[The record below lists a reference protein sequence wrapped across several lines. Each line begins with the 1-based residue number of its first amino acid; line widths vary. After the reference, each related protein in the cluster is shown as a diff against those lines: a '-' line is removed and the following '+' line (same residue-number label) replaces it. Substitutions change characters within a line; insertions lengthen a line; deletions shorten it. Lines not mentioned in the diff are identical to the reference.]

1 MIADDSAVV
10 RGLLAR
16 WLQQDGEVEVV
27 RSVGDGEQAIQQL
40 TPSGAEIIV
49 LDIDMP
55 VLSGIDALPKLLA
68 IKPDLKVLMS
78 STLTRRNATISMRA
92 LSMGAADFVPKPQ
105 SVRGVTTSDEFRGE
119 LISKVKMLGALARS
133 KDAKTPMRQA
143 QASSAIE
150 RLAVVAPGP
159 QQIRLRRAAES
170 TPKILAI
177 GSSTG
182 GPQAL
187 MSFFTSLAGKISIPV
202 VITQHMPPTFTGILA
217 EQLAKVSGV
226 PAKEGAEG
234 DVLKPGHIYVAP
246 GGHHM
251 LLKRSGPNV
260 VIALDDGPTEN
271 FCRPA
276 VDPMFRSL
284 NAVYGPAV
292 LAIVFTGM
300 GHDGRSGAQGIAESG
315 GTIIAQDQ
323 ASSVVWGM
331 PGAVA
336 EAGLASAV
344 LPLGEIAPKVISL
357 LKGKSI

>member
-16 WLQQDGEVEVV
+16 WLEADGEIEIV
-27 RSVGDGEQAIQQL
+27 RSVADGEQAVRQL
-40 TPSGAEIIV
+40 APSGAEIVV

-68 IKPDLKVLMS
+68 IQPGLKVLMS

-92 LSMGAADFVPKPQ
+92 LNMGAADFVPKPQ
-105 SVRGVTTSDEFRGE
+105 SVRGVTTSEEFRHE
-119 LISKVKMLGALARS
+119 LIAKVKMLGALARNS
-133 KDAKTPMRQA
+133 AAKAMPSV
-143 QASSAIE
+143 SSAVD
-150 RLAVVAPGP
+150 RLGTVEPPAPA
-159 QQIRLRRAAES
+159 IRLRRSGETA
-170 TPKILAI
+170 PQVLAI

-187 MSFFTSLAGKISIPV
+187 MSFFESLAGKISVPV

-217 EQLAKVSGV
+217 EQLAKVSCT
-226 PAKEGAEG
+226 PATEGSNGEALELG
-234 DVLKPGHIYVAP
+234 RIYVAP

-251 LLKRSGPNV
+251 LLYRSGGNV
-260 VIALDDGPTEN
+260 LIKLDDGPAEN

-284 NAVYGPAV
+284 SATYGVGV
-292 LAIVFTGM
+292 LAVVLTGM
-300 GHDGRSGAQGIAESG
+300 GQDGRAGAQEIVKNG
-315 GTIIAQDQ
+315 GTILVQDQ
-323 ASSVVWGM
+323 ATSVVWGM

-344 LPLGEIAPKVISL
+344 LPLPEIAPKVASL
-357 LKGKSI
+357 LKGKTS